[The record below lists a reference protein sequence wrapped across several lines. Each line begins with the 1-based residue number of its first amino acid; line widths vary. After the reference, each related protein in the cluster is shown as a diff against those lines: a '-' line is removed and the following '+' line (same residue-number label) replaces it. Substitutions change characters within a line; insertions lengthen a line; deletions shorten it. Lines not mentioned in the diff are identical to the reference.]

1 VIRRRVVD
9 DREALVHARFKL
21 TTRFETVQE
30 FVVGFSACDGGSMFL
45 KTERACVRGERCSV
59 TIMLANKAPVLA
71 GSWEVLEVFQSADN
85 TFGARGIRVRIDELS
100 PESQPVYAKL
110 LLARAPRKTSQFP
123 SVAMPRRVSTES
135 GAVPRRMATASGVT
149 PVRHRIAAVQTV
161 QIPPSDEVDDRPIEA
176 LPLPLPPPPPTS
188 PMLAEGTGATRMTP
202 PSIVLPANPFAG
214 ATDASLEGLVDGGL
228 HEVRPVPPPVAAPS
242 KAPRPRKRRLAWL
255 ASAMIAAAA
264 AGAAW
269 TASAGPDVVPVE
281 PSLVEVEPIAPP
293 PIVEMARV
301 SAPAPMRKQAP
312 ARVVPAPRV
321 AKKSD
326 IERPPI

>member
-30 FVVGFSACDGGSMFL
+30 FVAGFSACDGGSMFL
-45 KTERACVRGERCSV
+45 KTERACVPGERCSV

-71 GSWEVLEVFQSADN
+71 GSWEVLEVFDSAN
-85 TFGARGIRVRIDELS
+85 NAFGARGIRVRIDVLS

-110 LLARAPRKTSQFP
+110 LLARTPRKT
-123 SVAMPRRVSTES
+123 AMLPIVTAPPRRVSTER
-135 GAVPRRMATASGVT
+135 GAVPHRMATATGIT
-149 PVRHRIAAVQTV
+149 PRRRIAAVQTV
-161 QIPPSDEVDDRPIEA
+161 QIPSASDEVDDRPIVA
-176 LPLPLPPPPPTS
+176 LPLPLPPPPPT
-188 PMLAEGTGATRMTP
+188 PVLAEGTAQTRVTP

-214 ATDASLEGLVDGGL
+214 ATDASLQGLVDGGL
-228 HEVRPVPPPVAAPS
+228 HEMRPAPPPVAAPS
-242 KAPRPRKRRLAWL
+242 KAPRPRKGRVGWL
-255 ASAMIAAAA
+255 ASAMIVAAA
-264 AGAAW
+264 AGMAW

-293 PIVEMARV
+293 PVVEMARV
-301 SAPAPMRKQAP
+301 SAPAPVRKQAP
-312 ARVVPAPRV
+312 PRVVAPRPV
-321 AKKSD
+321 KKSD